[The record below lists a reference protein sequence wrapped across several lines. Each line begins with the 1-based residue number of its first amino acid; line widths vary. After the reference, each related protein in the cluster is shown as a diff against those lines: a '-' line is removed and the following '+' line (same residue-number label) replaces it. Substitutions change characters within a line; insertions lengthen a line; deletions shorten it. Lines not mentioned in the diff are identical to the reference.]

1 MTPATAIEARG
12 LLVEH
17 ATPWGTVR
25 ALDCESLDAPGG
37 TSLAV
42 MGPSGCGKS
51 TLLGLLAGLALPTRG
66 TVTIGGEAITA
77 MPQHER
83 VAFRQRTIGMVYQ
96 ADNLLPFLSVVEN
109 VALPLSISRNGVA
122 ARPAWCDPYELLARL
137 GLGDLAQRLP
147 DQLSGGERQRA
158 AVARAVIH
166 RPAVI
171 LADEPTGSLDARAA
185 QTVVDL
191 LCDVQRELA
200 ATMVI
205 VTHDPSVA
213 ASMDLTFQL
222 DRAGLEAANA
232 R

>member
-1 MTPATAIEARG
+1 MTTSHSIEARG
-12 LLVEH
+12 LLVDYS
-17 ATPWGTVR
+17 TTWGTVR
-25 ALDCESLDAPGG
+25 ALECDDLNAPSG

-51 TLLGLLAGLALPTRG
+51 TLLGLLAGLAIPTRG

-83 VAFRQRTIGMVYQ
+83 VAFRQQTIGMVYQ
-96 ADNLLPFLSVVEN
+96 TDNLLPFLTVVEN
-109 VALPLSISRNGVA
+109 VALPLSISRNGGA
-122 ARPAWCDPYELLARL
+122 ARTPWCDPFELLERL
-137 GLGDLAQRLP
+137 GLADLTHRLP

-171 LADEPTGSLDARAA
+171 LADEPTGSLDGRAA
-185 QTVVDL
+185 QTVVAL
-191 LCDVQRELA
+191 LCDVQRQLA

-205 VTHDPSVA
+205 VTHDPTVA
-213 ASMDLTFQL
+213 ASMDSTFHL
-222 DRAGLEAANA
+222 DRPGLEVANA